1 MGRMKELLMDNERAL
16 DVLSSLEHEL
26 ISANYDKNGGN
37 PRIPRLLILLR
48 LIIPRISKSPI
59 YDQKVLD
66 LINNEIADS
75 LKELNDILHGDND
88 YVDTVSQNRL
98 SILLLGLEMQLVRC
112 RDLLMANSE
121 KENLNSA
128 DFYQKRL
135 SELEGEIKKL
145 ESEKEKNTQKA
156 KQRDEEITR
165 LSFVIKE
172 TQKQLEEKKRQED
185 AQNDWN
191 EKIGIA
197 FQNLNEYQKPL
208 LKEKRRLAVLFWV
221 FGTLAFLSLCL
232 ICIAIYMA
240 AHKIYCADAGATLST
255 YLPYFSPIPIIGVM
269 LWVFIVQV
277 NREQRQ
283 LIMLTQHLHN
293 LSYTEGLLKSITI
306 FDPKIE
312 DAVSRINA
320 TIDKLLDNHLSLHPA
335 LILKED
341 NLSRGEKNQSSSIK
355 EMASL
360 LKEIRELVK

>member
-1 MGRMKELLMDNERAL
+1 MDNERAV
-16 DVLSSLEHEL
+16 DVLSSLEQEL
-26 ISANYDKNGGN
+26 ADANYDKNVGN
-37 PRIPRLLILLR
+37 PRMPRLLSLVR
-48 LIIPRISKSPI
+48 LILPMISKSPI
-59 YDQKVLD
+59 YNQRVLD
-66 LINNEIADS
+66 IINNEIADN
-75 LKELNDILHGDND
+75 LKELSDILHGSNEH
-88 YVDTVSQNRL
+88 YDTDFHNRL
-98 SILLLGLEMQLVRC
+98 SILALGLEIQLVRC

-121 KENLNSA
+121 KDNLNSA

-135 SELEGEIKKL
+135 SELEDNIKKL

-172 TQKQLEEKKRQED
+172 AQKQLEEKKRQED
-185 AQNDWN
+185 AQNNWN
-191 EKIGIA
+191 DKIEKA
-197 FQNLNEYQKPL
+197 FHNLNEYQKPL
-208 LKEKRRLAVLFWV
+208 LKEKTRLAVLFWV
-221 FGTLAFLSLCL
+221 FGILAFLSLCL
-232 ICIAIYMA
+232 VCIAIYMA
-240 AHKIYCADAGATLST
+240 VHKIYFADAGATLSS

-269 LWVFIVQV
+269 LWVFIVQM

-320 TIDKLLDNHLSLHPA
+320 TIDKLLDNHLSIHPA

-341 NLSRGEKNQSSSIK
+341 SLSRGEKNQSSSIK